1 MIHFFS
7 GSISRSIY
15 KLIYKIFFPKA
26 AKHNRRYWPL
36 YSVTRDQHH
45 RIEQIYYKKQLV
57 SDNLA
62 PQQINHKKCM
72 LVAAGPSIQQL
83 DREILHRTDIDYI
96 GVNGAIAFDSIK
108 FSSYIIIDHN
118 FVGCRFDLVQKVL
131 NTECTFF
138 TTPRCLDIILRQVPI
153 EDIRCQIKTIET
165 ITDNVTEVF
174 LDRAKH
180 FDQNEKDFFIQNG
193 FGFSQ
198 DIFKGTFDY
207 FTVAY
212 VALQVIYTLSYKEI
226 YIAGL
231 DMNNFTQPRFYESSE
246 RQQPTTLNRHVNE
259 VFQAFDVA
267 ATLFQEKE
275 IKVFNLSQ
283 TSAVHAFEKIDPK
296 NLL

>member
-1 MIHFFS
+1 MVHFFS
-7 GSISRSIY
+7 GSISRSLY

-36 YSVTRDQHH
+36 YTVTRDQHY
-45 RIEQIYYKKQLV
+45 RIEQVYYKKQLV

-83 DREILHRTDIDYI
+83 DPEILHRPDIDYI
-96 GVNGAIAFDSIK
+96 GVNGAIAFESIT

-118 FVGCRFDLVQKVL
+118 FVDCRFDLVLKVL
-131 NTECTFF
+131 NTDCTFF
-138 TTPRCLDIILRQVPI
+138 TTTRCLDMILRQVRI
-153 EDIRCQIKTIET
+153 EKIRCQIKIIET
-165 ITDNVTEVF
+165 ITDNIIEVF
-174 LDRAKH
+174 LDHAKH
-180 FDQNEKDFFIQNG
+180 YDQNEKDFFIQKG

-231 DMNNFTQPRFYESSE
+231 DMNNFTQPRFYENHE
-246 RQQPTTLNRHVNE
+246 YQQPTTLNRHVNE

-267 ATLFQEKE
+267 AALFHQKG
-275 IKVFNLSQ
+275 IHVFNLSQ
-283 TSAVHAFEKIDPK
+283 SSAVHAFEKIDPK
-296 NLL
+296 TLL

>member
-1 MIHFFS
+1 MVHFFS
-7 GSISRSIY
+7 GSISRSLY

-36 YSVTRDQHH
+36 YTVTRDPHY
-45 RIEQIYYKKQLV
+45 RIERIYYKKQLV
-57 SDNLA
+57 SNNLA

-83 DREILHRTDIDYI
+83 DPEILHRPDIDYI
-96 GVNGAIAFDSIK
+96 GVNGAIAFESIT

-118 FVGCRFDLVQKVL
+118 FVDCRFDLVRKVL
-131 NTECTFF
+131 NTDCTFF
-138 TTPRCLDIILRQVPI
+138 TTPRCLDMILRQVRI
-153 EDIRCQIKTIET
+153 DEIRCQIKIIET
-165 ITDNVTEVF
+165 ITDNIIEFF
-174 LDRAKH
+174 LDHAKH
-180 FDQNEKDFFIQNG
+180 YDQNEQDFFIQKG

-212 VALQVIYTLSYKEI
+212 VALQVIYTLGYKEI

-231 DMNNFTQPRFYESSE
+231 DMNNFTQPRFYEKHE
-246 RQQPTTLNRHVNE
+246 HQQPTTLNRHVNE

-267 ATLFQEKE
+267 AALFHQKG
-275 IKVFNLSQ
+275 IHVFNLSQ
-283 TSAVHAFEKIDPK
+283 SSAVHAFEKIDPK
-296 NLL
+296 TLL

>member
-1 MIHFFS
+1 MVHFFS
-7 GSISRSIY
+7 GSISRSLY

-36 YSVTRDQHH
+36 YTVTRDQHY
-45 RIEQIYYKKQLV
+45 RIERIYYKKQLV
-57 SDNLA
+57 SNNLA
-62 PQQINHKKCM
+62 PQQINYKKCM

-83 DREILHRTDIDYI
+83 DPEILHRPDIDYI
-96 GVNGAIAFDSIK
+96 GVNGAIAFESIT

-118 FVGCRFDLVQKVL
+118 FVDCRFDLVRKVL
-131 NTECTFF
+131 NTDCTFF
-138 TTPRCLDIILRQVPI
+138 TTPRCLDMILRQVRI
-153 EDIRCQIKTIET
+153 DEIRCQIKIIET
-165 ITDNVTEVF
+165 ITDNIIEVF
-174 LDRAKH
+174 LDHAKH
-180 FDQNEKDFFIQNG
+180 YDQNEKDFFIQKG

-231 DMNNFTQPRFYESSE
+231 DMNNFTQPRFYEKHE
-246 RQQPTTLNRHVNE
+246 HQQPTTLNRHVNE

-267 ATLFQEKE
+267 AALFHQKG
-275 IKVFNLSQ
+275 IHVFNLSQ
-283 TSAVHAFEKIDPK
+283 SSAVHAFEKIDPK
-296 NLL
+296 ILL

>member
-1 MIHFFS
+1 MVHFFS
-7 GSISRSIY
+7 GSISRSLY

-36 YSVTRDQHH
+36 YTVTRDQHY
-45 RIEQIYYKKQLV
+45 RIERIYYKKQLV
-57 SDNLA
+57 SNNLA

-83 DREILHRTDIDYI
+83 NPEILHRPDIDYI
-96 GVNGAIAFDSIK
+96 GVNGAIAFESIT

-118 FVGCRFDLVQKVL
+118 FVDCRFDLVLKVL
-131 NTECTFF
+131 NTNCTFF
-138 TTPRCLDIILRQVPI
+138 TTPRCLDMILRQVRI
-153 EDIRCQIKTIET
+153 EEIRCQIKIIET
-165 ITDNVTEVF
+165 ITDNVIEFF
-174 LDRAKH
+174 LDHAKH
-180 FDQNEKDFFIQNG
+180 YDQNEQDFFIQKG

-231 DMNNFTQPRFYESSE
+231 DMNNFTQPRFYEKHE
-246 RQQPTTLNRHVNE
+246 HQQPTTLNRHVNE

-267 ATLFQEKE
+267 AALFHQKG
-275 IKVFNLSQ
+275 IHVFNLSQ
-283 TSAVHAFEKIDPK
+283 GSAVQAFEKIDPK
-296 NLL
+296 TLL